1 MADGDLAYRGKKLYD
16 TLYKKIER
24 PSINDIRSNVGF
36 DNEINRKQLEDNQ
49 RHNAELVRIRE
60 QRLKKHGKGKKN
72 VGPSLRAASS
82 SSSESDSDSD
92 SESSSD
98 SNDNR
103 KSKKKKKHKKSSKK
117 KRKSSTKKKKSKAK
131 KKKTKKKKRHH
142 KDDQPTVAFPYP
154 DSPGSEQP
162 ENPSENLFQGYF
174 LFFCNTC
181 FSSFVLLCSLSLLDF
196 CLCSFC
202 RVAEAASR
210 ALELS
215 LKKGLPTPGSGQGQ
229 PLPPK
234 DPSIPLETSSMTLL
248 TQSAFSRPT
257 IPHTITSDP
266 SKPPL
271 LPIPTTMMPPPLTNL
286 PGTAPPIQPPTAMV
300 FDPAAIAKARATAT
314 VTVQQLI
321 GQAKQHQSAQ
331 QHKRTGELMAHN
343 GDEEVSNTADKT
355 LARENEEDS
364 TQAKKRRR
372 KSKWD

>member
-162 ENPSENLFQGYF
+162 ENPSENLFQG
-174 LFFCNTC
+174 
-181 FSSFVLLCSLSLLDF
+181 
-196 CLCSFC
+196 
-202 RVAEAASR
+202 VAEAASR